1 MLTPEILYGLG
12 ALALLAALVWGFIQY
27 KTRNKAND
35 GLTEAATRDEYDRP
49 ATYQRDEQA
58 FRDQVKPS

>member
-12 ALALLAALVWGFIQY
+12 ALVLLAALVWGFTQY

-35 GLTEAATRDEYDRP
+35 AITEAATREEYDHPDR
-49 ATYQRDEQA
+49 YEHEQER
-58 FRDQVKPS
+58 FKDRVKPS

>member
-12 ALALLAALVWGFIQY
+12 ALVLLAVLVWGVTQY

-35 GLTEAATRDEYDRP
+35 RVTEAATRDEYDRP
-49 ATYQRDEQA
+49 AGYDED
-58 FRDQVKPS
+58 RYKDQVRPS